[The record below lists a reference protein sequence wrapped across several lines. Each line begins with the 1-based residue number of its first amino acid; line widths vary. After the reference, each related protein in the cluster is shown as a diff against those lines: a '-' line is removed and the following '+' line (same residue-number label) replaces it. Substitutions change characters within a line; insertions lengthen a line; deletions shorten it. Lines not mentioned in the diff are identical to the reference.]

1 MLQQLTDFFS
11 EEGWL
16 NSNLEI
22 VKNFLW
28 AWDWHSIIIVLV
40 LCGIYFTIRTRFV
53 QFRMFPEMCR
63 LLVEA
68 SPRGK
73 EKQNVSSFQAFSVS
87 VATRVGTGNL
97 AGVAGAIAVGGPGAV
112 FWMWIIALI
121 GSATAF
127 VESTLAQLFK
137 RRSDESFIGGPA
149 YYILH
154 GLHSRWMAALFA
166 ILLVLT
172 FGLSYNSIQS
182 NTIADAL
189 HKSFNF
195 DPIIVGVIL
204 SVLALIIVFGGIH
217 RIAKFSSVIVP
228 VMAIGY
234 LILAIVILTMNY
246 EKIPDMFVL
255 IVKSAFG
262 FGPVAGGLLGAAIS
276 NGIKRGLFSNEA
288 GEGSA
293 PNVAAT
299 ASVSHPVKQG
309 LIQSLGVF
317 TDTLLVCSCTAFII
331 LISGFY
337 GGVGEVEGITVT
349 QDALESQIGSVGQ
362 IFVAIAIFF
371 FAFSSIIGNYYY
383 GEANIMFLTRKKW
396 VLQVFRILSGGVMVM
411 IGAIASIKAVW
422 TLGEVFMA
430 IITLC
435 NLVAIVLLGKYAFKL
450 LADYRSQKKQGI
462 KSPSFKK
469 SLFPN
474 LKDDIDA
481 WE

>member
-1 MLQQLTDFFS
+1 M
-11 EEGWL
+11 
-16 NSNLEI
+16 
-22 VKNFLW
+22 
-28 AWDWHSIIIVLV
+28 
-40 LCGIYFTIRTRFV
+40 
-53 QFRMFPEMCR
+53 
-63 LLVEA
+63 
-68 SPRGK
+68 
-73 EKQNVSSFQAFSVS
+73 
-87 VATRVGTGNL
+87 
-97 AGVAGAIAVGGPGAV
+97 
-112 FWMWIIALI
+112 
-121 GSATAF
+121 
-127 VESTLAQLFK
+127 
-137 RRSDESFIGGPA
+137 
-149 YYILH
+149 
-154 GLHSRWMAALFA
+154 
-166 ILLVLT
+166 
-172 FGLSYNSIQS
+172 
-182 NTIADAL
+182 
-189 HKSFNF
+189 
-195 DPIIVGVIL
+195 
-204 SVLALIIVFGGIH
+204 
-217 RIAKFSSVIVP
+217 
-228 VMAIGY
+228 
-234 LILAIVILTMNY
+234 
-246 EKIPDMFVL
+246 
-255 IVKSAFG
+255 
-262 FGPVAGGLLGAAIS
+262 
-276 NGIKRGLFSNEA
+276 
-288 GEGSA
+288 
-293 PNVAAT
+293 
-299 ASVSHPVKQG
+299 
-309 LIQSLGVF
+309 
-317 TDTLLVCSCTAFII
+317 CSCTAFII